1 MKTTNKEMQGDTLN
15 TTGVQ
20 SQTQRPVYWKQV
32 LVTTFTV
39 YPLLMG
45 ITWLMKSVF
54 PMQGVKIEIAT
65 FFAVVAVAS
74 LMVFPVMP
82 LTMKLLGPWLHKR

>member
-1 MKTTNKEMQGDTLN
+1 MKTTNKKMQVDAST
-15 TTGVQ
+15 TTGVP
-20 SQTQRPVYWKQV
+20 SQAQRPVYWKQV
-32 LVTTFTV
+32 LLTIFTV

-54 PMQGVKIEIAT
+54 PMQGVKTEIAT

-82 LTMKLLGPWLHKR
+82 LAMKFLGPWLHKS